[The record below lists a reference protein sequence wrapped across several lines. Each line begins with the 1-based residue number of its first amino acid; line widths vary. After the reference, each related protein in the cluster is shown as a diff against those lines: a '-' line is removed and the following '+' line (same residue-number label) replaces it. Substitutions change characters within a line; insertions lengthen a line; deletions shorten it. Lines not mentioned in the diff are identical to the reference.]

1 MAPCGFPPLF
11 ASGTIGK
18 RLKLY
23 KNTHLYILSI
33 QGGILMSSRL
43 HEAKADLELAVIKA
57 LNSAQLTVDE
67 INSLK
72 NLSIRDLLVDHDLDH
87 VLANRVL
94 GHLRSEEYR
103 MNAQNLETPIEDY
116 SSTTTSLRRSWPINE
131 GNHLSVRELNQL
143 IHRMISEESGR

>member
-1 MAPCGFPPLF
+1 
-11 ASGTIGK
+11 
-18 RLKLY
+18 
-23 KNTHLYILSI
+23 
-33 QGGILMSSRL
+33 MSSRL
-43 HEAKADLELAVIKA
+43 HEAKADLELAIIKA